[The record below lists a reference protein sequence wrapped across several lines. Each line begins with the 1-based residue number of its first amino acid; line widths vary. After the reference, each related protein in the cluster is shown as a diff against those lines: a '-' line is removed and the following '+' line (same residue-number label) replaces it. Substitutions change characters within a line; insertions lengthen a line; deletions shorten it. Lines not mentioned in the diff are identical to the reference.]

1 MAKTSKNILDE
12 ARKEIK
18 QIDIDE
24 ARLLLDKGAKIID
37 VRESDEWRQGHIPQ
51 AIGIPRGFLEIRV
64 EEKVPDRKTPVIMQ
78 CASGTRSAYA
88 SRAMRELGYENVYN
102 LTGGFNA
109 WKDRGLPW
117 EADRQFTQDELTR
130 YSRHFVIPEV
140 GEKGQAKLLDSKV
153 LLLGA
158 GALGS
163 PVALYL
169 AAAGVGTLGL
179 VDFDVVDLSNL
190 QRQIIHTVDRIGI
203 PKTESAQ
210 KQIAAMNPGI
220 KVIRH
225 DVRLTSENV
234 MEIIAPYD
242 VIVNCGDNFPTRY
255 LINDACVFAKKPLVD
270 GAIFRFEGNATVF
283 YADKGGPCYRCLY
296 PEPGAARHGAVV
308 RGGRSARRAA
318 GSYRIDR
325 GARSDQAA
333 ARCRASADRQDDLL
347 RHAVG
352 SRLRAYPEDSQG
364 SEHARSAARIR
375 RRPASST
382 TRDSADSDQARTMA
396 HRRMRTPH
404 RRRRRAPRLADHA
417 HNRKVQS
424 GRLIKGAHFF
434 WGRVFS
440 WSCLFWSCGFLKARF
455 FWSE

>member
-24 ARLLLDKGAKIID
+24 ARRMLDQGAAIID

-117 EADRQFTQDELTR
+117 EADSQFSQDELTR

-190 QRQIIHTVDRIGI
+190 QRQIIHTVDRIGTL
-203 PKTESAQ
+203 KTESAQ

-296 PEPGAARHGAVV
+296 PEPAPPDMAPSCAEAGVLGALPGLIGSIEALEAIKLLLGAGHPLIGKMVYFDTLSDRDYV
-308 RGGRSARRAA
+308 RILKIRKDPACPVCSEHPTQTGLIDYEAFCGLGPSA
-318 GSYRIDR
+318 DN
-325 GARSDQAA
+325 GASAQTHAEPAQASSAA
-333 ARCRASADRQDDLL
+333 AR
-347 RHAVG
+347 
-352 SRLRAYPEDSQG
+352 
-364 SEHARSAARIR
+364 
-375 RRPASST
+375 
-382 TRDSADSDQARTMA
+382 
-396 HRRMRTPH
+396 
-404 RRRRRAPRLADHA
+404 
-417 HNRKVQS
+417 
-424 GRLIKGAHFF
+424 
-434 WGRVFS
+434 
-440 WSCLFWSCGFLKARF
+440 
-455 FWSE
+455 

>member
-12 ARKEIK
+12 ARAEIK

-24 ARLLLDKGAKIID
+24 ARRMLDGGAVIID

-51 AIGIPRGFLEIRV
+51 AIGIPRGFLELRV

-88 SRAMRELGYENVYN
+88 SRAMRELGYEKVFN
-102 LTGGFNA
+102 LVGGFNA

-153 LLLGA
+153 LILGA

-190 QRQIIHTVDRIGI
+190 QRQIIHTVGRVGM

-234 MEIIAPYD
+234 MEIIEDYD
-242 VIVNCGDNFPTRY
+242 VVVNCGDNFPTRY
-255 LINDACVFAKKPLVD
+255 LINDACVLAKKPLVD
-270 GAIFRFEGNATVF
+270 GAIFRFEGQATVF
-283 YADKGGPCYRCLY
+283 YPDHGGPCYRCLY
-296 PEPGAARHGAVV
+296 PEPAPPDMAPSCAEAGVLGALPGLIGSIEALEAIKLLLGAGSPLIGKMVYFDALSDRDYV
-308 RGGRSARRAA
+308 RILKIRKDPKCPVCSEHPTQTGLIDYEAFCGLGPVAGANGAPAHADAHAA
-318 GSYRIDR
+318 G
-325 GARSDQAA
+325 AA
-333 ARCRASADRQDDLL
+333 AR
-347 RHAVG
+347 
-352 SRLRAYPEDSQG
+352 
-364 SEHARSAARIR
+364 
-375 RRPASST
+375 
-382 TRDSADSDQARTMA
+382 
-396 HRRMRTPH
+396 
-404 RRRRRAPRLADHA
+404 
-417 HNRKVQS
+417 
-424 GRLIKGAHFF
+424 
-434 WGRVFS
+434 
-440 WSCLFWSCGFLKARF
+440 
-455 FWSE
+455 